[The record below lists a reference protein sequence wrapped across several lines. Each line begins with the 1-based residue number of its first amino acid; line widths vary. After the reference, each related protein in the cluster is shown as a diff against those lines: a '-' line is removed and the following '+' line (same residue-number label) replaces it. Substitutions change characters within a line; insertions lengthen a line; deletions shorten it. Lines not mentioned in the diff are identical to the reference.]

1 MASIS
6 GQFHAYS
13 TKCTS
18 KRLAD
23 LDIFAGLKLR
33 CDVQEQAHPAA
44 FMLDDD
50 HRIVAAEGARE
61 TDGPARRSGDGRAPC
76 CRERQAPGANAIW
89 RYGSE
94 TFDHRR
100 SRGQDVGEGDAR
112 KTSGCGARAC
122 GRRRKLRQV
131 RRNGPRLVPALG
143 FA

>member
-23 LDIFAGLKLR
+23 LDFFAWLERRGH
-33 CDVQEQAHPAA
+33 VQKQGHPAA

-50 HRIVAAEGARE
+50 DRVVTAKGTGE
-61 TDGPARRSGDGRAPC
+61 TDGAVRWNGDGRPARS
-76 CRERQAPGANAIW
+76 RERQAAGANAIW

-94 TFDHRR
+94 PFYHRR
-100 SRGQDVGEGDAR
+100 LRGKDVWEGDAR
-112 KTSGCGARAC
+112 NASA
-122 GRRRKLRQV
+122 
-131 RRNGPRLVPALG
+131 
-143 FA
+143 